1 MDVIVN
7 ADFKSIISSDSVEYH
22 NVRWSQVILGQNQ
35 KADGTIKNDS
45 SLDGRISGVNIWQN
59 RLNEANTKYWYNSG
73 LENQYYKPDI
83 IGWPEFGSLDKRF
96 GDVHFVKV
104 ASGGSSSDFT
114 FLFDVCNITLISS
127 KRGGMA
133 EGRRPDLL

>member
-1 MDVIVN
+1 MVFLCIRVQTHSPYMDVIVN

-83 IGWPEFGSLDKRF
+83 IEWPEFGSLDKRF
-96 GDVHFVKV
+96 GDAHFVKV
-104 ASGGSSSDFT
+104 ASGG
-114 FLFDVCNITLISS
+114 
-127 KRGGMA
+127 
-133 EGRRPDLL
+133 RRKFIRLYVFVRCL

>member
-7 ADFKSIISSDSVEYH
+7 ADFKSIISSDSVKYH
-22 NVRWSQVILGQNQ
+22 NIRWFQVILGQNQ

-45 SLDGRISGVNIWQN
+45 SLEGRISGVNIWQG
-59 RLNEANTKYWYNSG
+59 RLSEVNTKNWYRMV
-73 LENQYYKPDI
+73 

-104 ASGGSSSDFT
+104 ASGG
-114 FLFDVCNITLISS
+114 
-127 KRGGMA
+127 
-133 EGRRPDLL
+133 RRKFIRLYVFVRCL